1 MGDDR
6 RPSMTAERFEERL
19 AELEAAL
26 DSAHAE
32 HYRRAKSSGVAET
45 EHEKAKA
52 RYKLKKAA
60 AYLNAEGTVSE
71 KDAHAELDCAEEL
84 KVVAEAAGRRVEE
97 KELCES
103 ALSAIFSRR
112 AKISALQSLMAAYK
126 EEGAFDRTGPR

>member
-1 MGDDR
+1 MDDR
-6 RPSMTAERFEERL
+6 RPSLTAERFEERL
-19 AELEAAL
+19 AELSAAL

-32 HYRRAKSSGVAET
+32 HYRRAKASGVAET

-60 AYLNAEGTVSE
+60 AFLAAEGTVPE
-71 KDAHAELDCAEEL
+71 KDATAELACAEDLEA
-84 KVVAEAAGRRVEE
+84 VAEAAGKRVEE

-103 ALSAIFSRR
+103 ALAAIFSRR

-126 EEGAFDRTGPR
+126 EEGAFERTGPK